1 MKPFKLKIVTPRG
14 IYKETEVEMLNL
26 RTTSGQIGILA
37 NHLPLASAIDI
48 SEMNYIKDG
57 QRYKFAL
64 AGGFVYVN
72 DDETTIIANAIESPE
87 EIDLRRAQ
95 EAKARA
101 EERLHNQSNDDMDI
115 LRAEVALRKAITR
128 FVLKMKIKVWL
139 K

>member
-1 MKPFKLKIVTPRG
+1 MKTFKLKIVTPRG

-48 SEMNYIKDG
+48 SEMNYIIQG
-57 QRYKFAL
+57 ERYKFAI

-87 EIDLRRAQ
+87 EIDLRRAE
-95 EAKARA
+95 EAKRRA
-101 EERLHNQSNDDMDI
+101 ESKLQDKDGDI
-115 LRAEVALRKAITR
+115 LRAEIALRKAILR
-128 FVLKMKIKVWL
+128 IRVKNEQN
-139 K
+139 

>member
-1 MKPFKLKIVTPRG
+1 MKPFKLKIVTLRG

-128 FVLKMKIKVWL
+128 IRVKNEN
-139 K
+139 

>member
-1 MKPFKLKIVTPRG
+1 MKPFKLKIVTPSG

-128 FVLKMKIKVWL
+128 IRVKNEN
-139 K
+139 

>member
-1 MKPFKLKIVTPRG
+1 MKTFKLKIVTPRG

-128 FVLKMKIKVWL
+128 IRVKNEN
-139 K
+139 